1 MTLGLTLVER
11 ERLAKLSVIVELHV
25 DKVNTRDC
33 VARCVHHILSTCIT
47 AYFDIRWLGPANNRT
62 SFIALHKALGFILEC

>member
-33 VARCVHHILSTCIT
+33 VARCVHHFLSWLLIVNT
-47 AYFDIRWLGPANNRT
+47 A
-62 SFIALHKALGFILEC
+62 